1 VRRVAPQ
8 PHLLPSRSTLD
19 ADTAGALFTNRM
31 HVLRDYAR
39 RVVRPVCR
47 ELARREPQGAVPRVT
62 PRLLIRHPALLAEE
76 ARRML
81 SDLLARYEVLRSVV
95 DFRDGLQHAWNSA
108 AANQASGVQQLRDW
122 CARAEAS
129 GIRALRE
136 FAVGLRDYS
145 AAPA

>member
-1 VRRVAPQ
+1 
-8 PHLLPSRSTLD
+8 
-19 ADTAGALFTNRM
+19 
-31 HVLRDYAR
+31 
-39 RVVRPVCR
+39 
-47 ELARREPQGAVPRVT
+47 
-62 PRLLIRHPALLAEE
+62 
-76 ARRML
+76 ML
-81 SDLLARYEVLRSVV
+81 SDLLARYEVLRAVV
-95 DFRDGLQHAWNSA
+95 DFREGLQHAWNSA